1 MKQSIYFL
9 CLNAIQFVPY
19 AYGTLRGYAEKTA
32 AIRRQFAWEPP
43 IWRMDPIDDIVSR
56 IASPAVLLASCYVW
70 NHNHHCEIAR
80 RVKEKYPSCRVI
92 FGGPHVPLDNDDYFR
107 QHPYVDALVHHEGEI
122 PLEQLLRH
130 VMDGTPAL
138 EDIEGITYP
147 DRGATRHTGG
157 SPRLPRPLPIP
168 SPYLDGL
175 FDDFLKNSTNARI
188 GLLETNRGCP
198 HSCTFCDWG
207 VRTMNKIRIHEED
220 KVRAEIEYMAAHQ
233 VEDIYVVD
241 CNFGLFKRDLAFA
254 EHLVAVKKRTGYPKR
269 VRIQFAK
276 NSNDTVFKISKLLNE
291 NDMLWGTTLSMQS
304 VDMDVLEAVNRP
316 HLGMDAYR
324 DLKELYSRHQIPT
337 YTELILGL
345 PLETRDSF
353 VDGICGL
360 FDIGIHDDIRVFE
373 LALLPNAPISRH
385 KERKRYGLRTR
396 IKPLRQVPPGGV
408 QEDVELVVG
417 TRSLP
422 YDDWAYCLLFGEAIQ
437 ALHNG
442 GFTRFL
448 AIYLNDRR
456 AFSYRQFYDGF
467 IQYLLDDGRRCGDGF
482 RRVRQLIDQF
492 HDDPHM
498 SQIHRLMAQ
507 PDIVAFLDS
516 YNPRRKGWQIW
527 TYLWLWIAEH
537 MEEFYEAVADFLV
550 AAGLEMDAALDDL
563 LRYQQSIMITL
574 DYDPE
579 TGKQVNCD
587 HNWHAYFFESGPLR
601 MAPCTLHYRDRTM
614 GVSHRFD
621 LKAGDRIRFTRAA
634 IGISY
639 PYSKHLHFF
648 HQPETTTVTGV

>member
-1 MKQSIYFL
+1 
-9 CLNAIQFVPY
+9 
-19 AYGTLRGYAEKTA
+19 
-32 AIRRQFAWEPP
+32 
-43 IWRMDPIDDIVSR
+43 
-56 IASPAVLLASCYVW
+56 
-70 NHNHHCEIAR
+70 
-80 RVKEKYPSCRVI
+80 
-92 FGGPHVPLDNDDYFR
+92 
-107 QHPYVDALVHHEGEI
+107 
-122 PLEQLLRH
+122 
-130 VMDGTPAL
+130 
-138 EDIEGITYP
+138 
-147 DRGATRHTGG
+147 
-157 SPRLPRPLPIP
+157 
-168 SPYLDGL
+168 
-175 FDDFLKNSTNARI
+175 
-188 GLLETNRGCP
+188 
-198 HSCTFCDWG
+198 
-207 VRTMNKIRIHEED
+207 
-220 KVRAEIEYMAAHQ
+220 
-233 VEDIYVVD
+233 
-241 CNFGLFKRDLAFA
+241 
-254 EHLVAVKKRTGYPKR
+254 

-304 VDMDVLEAVNRP
+304 VDMDVLDAVNRP

-324 DLKELYSRHQIPT
+324 DLKALYNRHQIPT

-353 VDGICGL
+353 LDGICGL
-360 FDIGIHDDIRVFE
+360 FEIGIHDDIRVFE
-373 LALLPNAPISRH
+373 LALLPNAPISRAE
-385 KERKRYGLRTR
+385 ERERYGLRTR
-396 IKPLRQVPPGGV
+396 IKPLRQVPAGGV

-448 AIYLNDRR
+448 AIHLNDRR
-456 AFSYRQFYDGF
+456 AFSYRRFYDGF
-467 IQYLLDDGRRCGDGF
+467 IQFLLGDERRCGDGF
-482 RRVRQLIDQF
+482 RRVRRLIDQF

-527 TYLWLWIAEH
+527 TYLWLWIADH
-537 MEEFYEAVADFLV
+537 MEAFYAALADFLD
-550 AAGLEMDAALDDL
+550 AAGLEMDAELDDL
-563 LRYQQSIMITL
+563 LQYQQSIMITL

-579 TGKQVNCD
+579 TGKQVDCA
-587 HNWHAYFFESGPLR
+587 HNWHDYFFGGVPLKE
-601 MAPCTLHYRDRTM
+601 ASCTLHYRDRTM
-614 GVSHRFD
+614 GVSHRFA

-648 HQPETTTVTGV
+648 HQPDTTTVTTA